1 MRGAGALQAT
11 GAPRPRQAH
20 KPLTEAELRR
30 LIGAPS
36 IRRMPTF
43 AVAFRTRAVAGGL
56 LLALPPLL
64 AFALAAGARIER
76 ADFAYNN
83 GAEVTTLDPAT
94 VSGVPEGRIVRALFE
109 GLCVKDP
116 RTLEPRPGVAESWE
130 LDETR
135 TVYTFHLRPNA
146 RWTNGDPVTADDFV
160 FSWERFLNPS
170 TAAEYAYQ
178 LWYVRGGRQYTL
190 LDDDLLYRPSWVQG
204 CWVRP
209 STDGRTARI
218 GLSGFQL
225 TSGIAP
231 EDSPRLLVEAGSRLA
246 EHDAFI
252 EFGAGHFHTPLAGT
266 VTAVND
272 ALPQTVSGLLDDPY
286 DRGWMIELE
295 LPPGEIERVRAEGEL
310 VAAEV
315 YRREWA
321 WPMGVGIRALDPLTL
336 RVELTAPTPYFLD
349 LVAFYPLF
357 PVNRRNLKEARRRWP
372 GSWEIEWLRPENLV
386 TNGPYRILFRRV
398 NDRIRLVKNDDY
410 WDAEHVAF
418 RTIDALAIDHLGTSL
433 NLYLTGEIDWIDRP
447 PANVVPRLLPR
458 EDFDPQPYLGTYF
471 YRFNT
476 TRPPFDDPR
485 VRRALALAVDRRAIC
500 EKITKAGE
508 RPAWGFVPPGMRG
521 YTPAE
526 MRHAAVLGEG
536 YEAGYAA
543 DIDQARRLLA
553 DAGFGPEGR
562 PFPTF
567 EIHFNTDETHKDV
580 AEVIADGWKRHLGL
594 NVKFLN
600 QEWKVYLDAQ
610 KTLDYDVSRSAWIG
624 DYPDPNTFLD
634 MFLTG
639 GENNRT
645 GWSNARY
652 DELIRGAASEAD
664 PERRMARFAEAE
676 AILLEEAPIL
686 PIYYYVT
693 RNLVN
698 PRLGG
703 FYPNI
708 QDEHFPKFW
717 YWKDDAELAR
727 DRAALPPGTV
737 RVPARGPGEG
747 LYSPAAQRE
756 RRRP

>member
-1 MRGAGALQAT
+1 MPTSAGAFRLRVAA
-11 GAPRPRQAH
+11 GA
-20 KPLTEAELRR
+20 
-30 LIGAPS
+30 
-36 IRRMPTF
+36 
-43 AVAFRTRAVAGGL
+43 L

-64 AFALAAGARIER
+64 AFSLAGGARIER

-135 TVYTFHLRPNA
+135 TVYTFHLRADA
-146 RWTNGDPVTADDFV
+146 RWTNGDPVTAEDFV

-204 CWVRP
+204 TWVRLL
-209 STDGRTARI
+209 DGGRTARV

-225 TSGIAP
+225 EAHLEP
-231 EDSPRLLVEAGSRLA
+231 EGAPRLLVRPGDRLE
-246 EHDAFI
+246 EHDPFV
-252 EFGAGHFHTPLAGT
+252 EFPEGHFHTPLAGT
-266 VTAVND
+266 VVAVNE
-272 ALPQTVSGLLDDPY
+272 ALPGTVHDLLDDPY
-286 DRGWMIELE
+286 GAGWMIEIE
-295 LPPGEIERVRAEGEL
+295 PGEGEL
-310 VAAEV
+310 ERARADGELVDAAT

-321 WPMGVGIRALDPLTL
+321 WPMGVGIRALDARTL
-336 RVELTAPTPYFLD
+336 RVELVSPTPYFLD

-357 PVNRRNLKEARRRWP
+357 PVNRRNLEEARRRWP
-372 GSWEIEWLRPENLV
+372 GSWEIEWLRPENIV

-398 NDRIRLVKNDDY
+398 NDRIRLVKNEDY
-410 WDAEHVAF
+410 WDADHVAF

-447 PANVVPRLLPR
+447 PTNVIPRLMPR
-458 EDFDPQPYLGTYF
+458 EDFDPQPYLGSYF
-471 YRFNT
+471 YRVNT

-485 VRRALALAVDRRAIC
+485 VRRALALVIDRRAIC

-508 RPAWGFVPPGMRG
+508 RPTWSFVPPGMRG

-526 MRHAAVLGEG
+526 MRHAASLEG
-536 YEAGYAA
+536 DYEAGWAEDVA
-543 DIDQARRLLA
+543 EARRLLA
-553 DAGFGPEGR
+553 EAGYGPGGR

-634 MFLTG
+634 MFLTD

-652 DELIRGAASEAD
+652 DELVRGAAVEPD
-664 PERRMARFAEAE
+664 PARRMEMFHEAE
-676 AILLEEAPIL
+676 EILLEEAPIL
-686 PIYYYVT
+686 PIYDYVT

-717 YWKDDAELAR
+717 YWKDDAELAESR
-727 DRAALPPGTV
+727 TQLPPGTIL
-737 RVPARGPGEG
+737 VPARGPSEG
-747 LYSPAAQRE
+747 LYSPAAERE
-756 RRRP
+756 RRR